1 MTRTAISPRFAIKM
15 RGSEGVI
22 IPRLESSA
30 ARRPHEVPMEQA
42 PTLTEHTVARAAL
55 AAGFPGHD
63 GSVRY
68 TPATGSTNT
77 DLLELA
83 AAGAPEWTV
92 LVAGHQ
98 RAGRGRLSR
107 SWNAPAGSSLL
118 VSVLLRPAGD
128 PALAPTV
135 SLTAAVA
142 MADALREACGIDARC
157 KWPNDLTARGRKLGG
172 ILAEA
177 RVENGLVTHL
187 VVGTGVNV
195 LQREQDLPD
204 AAHVAATSVVLEGG
218 RPDAAGLLAAYLRG
232 LRELYGQPWSGAG
245 GSGGDVLTR
254 YRGLCETL
262 GQRVRAVTSDGRAVE
277 GVATGIRSG
286 GELMVD
292 VDGGPPSRV
301 TFGEV
306 VHLRPSG
313 SG

>member
-1 MTRTAISPRFAIKM
+1 
-15 RGSEGVI
+15 
-22 IPRLESSA
+22 
-30 ARRPHEVPMEQA
+30 MEEA

-55 AAGFPGHD
+55 AAGFSGHD

-68 TPATGSTNT
+68 TATTGSTNT

-83 AAGAPEWTV
+83 ATGAPEWTV

-98 RAGRGRLSR
+98 GAGRGRLGR

-128 PALAPTV
+128 PVLAPTV

-142 MADALREACGIDARC
+142 MAGALRAACGIDARC
-157 KWPNDLTARGRKLGG
+157 KWPNDLTAGGRKLGG
-172 ILAEA
+172 VLAEA
-177 RVENGLVTHL
+177 RVEQGLVTHL
-187 VVGTGVNV
+187 VVGAGVNL
-195 LQREQDLPD
+195 LQREPDLPD
-204 AAHVAATSVVLEGG
+204 ATHGAATSVVLEGG
-218 RPDAAGLLAAYLRG
+218 HPDAPALLAAYLRG
-232 LRELYGQPWSGAG
+232 LRELYGEPWIGPGGAG
-245 GSGGDVLTR
+245 EDVLTR

-277 GVATGIRSG
+277 GVATGIRPG

-306 VHLRPSG
+306 VHLRPSR